1 MPLSEIARD
10 LQSQI
15 SHAIR
20 IETDDL
26 GQHYIAT
33 PFVFGDGD
41 QPVVALA
48 PNGEGWTLSDQGT
61 TLFRLGFQLND
72 AEHNAPENQRR
83 LDSALAMAGIARSG
97 GELTKPLSPGRYADA
112 VFDFVHALLK
122 IDELGDFPAV
132 APQPAH
138 RSAPRPRF
146 AGEVAQ
152 LVTEVLPAHRFE
164 VGWHDKQWD
173 HKKEYTVD
181 CRINGMPTP
190 LFLYAVANDSNAR
203 DATITIYRF
212 QSQPVTGRHI
222 GIYRNADE
230 VPRNVQS
237 RFNAVCETTFGNLE
251 RERQSIKKFLQEMA
265 AV

>member
-15 SHAIR
+15 SHAIH

-48 PNGEGWTLSDQGT
+48 SNGEGWTLSDQGT

-72 AEHNAPENQRR
+72 AEHSAPENQRR
-83 LDSALAMAGIARSG
+83 LDSALAMAGISRND
-97 GELTKPLSPGRYADA
+97 GELTKPLLPGRYADA

-122 IDELGDFPAV
+122 IDELGDFPATV
-132 APQPAH
+132 PRPA
-138 RSAPRPRF
+138 RQAAPRPRF

-152 LVTEVLPAHRFE
+152 LVTEVLPADRFE

-173 HKKEYTVD
+173 HKREYTVD
-181 CRINGMPTP
+181 CHINGMPTP
-190 LFLYAVANDSNAR
+190 LFLYALANDNNAR

-212 QSQPVTGRHI
+212 RDQSVPGKHI
-222 GIYRNADE
+222 GIYRNSAD
-230 VPRNVQS
+230 VPQVVQS
-237 RFNAVCETTFGNLE
+237 RLNAVCDNTFGNLE
-251 RERQSIKKFLQEMA
+251 LERPSIKEFLRRTA

>member
-83 LDSALAMAGIARSG
+83 LDSALAMAGISQYN

-138 RSAPRPRF
+138 RADAGPPF
-146 AGEVAQ
+146 AGEVAR
-152 LVTEVLPAHRFE
+152 LVSEVVPSDLFR
-164 VGWHDKQWD
+164 VGWHDTQWD
-173 HKKEYTVD
+173 HQKEYTVD
-181 CRINGMPTP
+181 CYINGMTTP
-190 LFLYAVANDSNAR
+190 LFLYALASPTNAR

-212 QSQPVTGRHI
+212 RSESVPGKHI
-222 GIYRNADE
+222 AIYRDSTR
-230 VPRNVQS
+230 VTPVVRS
-237 RFNAVCETTFGNLE
+237 KLNAVCDNIFGNLE
-251 RERQSIKKFLQEMA
+251 LERPSIKEFLRRTA